1 MCTGS
6 DQERY
11 TEGDMDI
18 ENMTPEQLFNADIF
32 ELLHL
37 QDLPEEQKQRQLAE
51 MEEALQG
58 EIFANVVSR
67 LPDDVLPDFE
77 AVVEER
83 NPEKLR
89 AFLTG
94 RGIDLQAIVVE
105 ETLKYRYELVRTV
118 EARLSEEQPASAS
131 HHA

>member
-1 MCTGS
+1 
-6 DQERY
+6 
-11 TEGDMDI
+11 MDI